1 MWFIV
6 FKHIAYALFSI
17 ILSNFAADFQS
28 LTTTKDIITPILL
41 IIQKP

>member
-17 ILSNFAADFQS
+17 ILSNFAADFQ
-28 LTTTKDIITPILL
+28 LPYKLEQTPFTSALGS
-41 IIQKP
+41 